1 MVQIISTWFNSS
13 VPVSVSF
20 HLTDQPTYVRA
31 LQHGGRGKVYG
42 DVDQRFYNQPRCGG
56 KTGGE
61 TAIEDGAGG
70 RISKD
75 HPCHGEK
82 CGKEGTPVKQP
93 EMPVLIKHEPFGDES
108 DKELDKKCGN
118 DPLGKAGQKVCQ
130 GGAEG
135 ACPDCLPPPEIRGA
149 QQDGDIAQMGVA
161 KGNRNLNDHG
171 HNADEG
177 GQQRA
182 AAKRK
187 SIMFAFHFVT
197 SFYYLYISH
206 YNIKLAC
213 YIEPICV
220 NCRGQIIDSMEE
232 KR

>member
-20 HLTDQPTYVRA
+20 HLTDQPTYVGA

-42 DVDQRFYNQPRCGG
+42 DVDQRFYDQPRRGG

-61 TAIEDGAGG
+61 AAIEDGAGG

-93 EMPVLIKHEPFGDES
+93 EMSVLIKHEPAGQES

-135 ACPDCLPPPEIRGA
+135 AGPDCFPPSEIRGA
-149 QQDGDIAQMGVA
+149 QQDGGVAQMRVA
-161 KGNRNLNDHG
+161 QRDGNLNDHG
-171 HNADEG
+171 HDADQSSQKRSAAERKCVRVLFHSCHLIFCLPDG
-177 GQQRA
+177 GYPSRTKCIA
-182 AAKRK
+182 AAREGAEV
-187 SIMFAFHFVT
+187 FLLHRQ
-197 SFYYLYISH
+197 L
-206 YNIKLAC
+206 
-213 YIEPICV
+213 
-220 NCRGQIIDSMEE
+220 
-232 KR
+232 

>member
-42 DVDQRFYNQPRCGG
+42 DVDQRFHGQSRRGG

-61 TAIEDGAGG
+61 AAIEDGAGG
-70 RISKD
+70 RISED

-82 CGKEGTPVKQP
+82 CGKEGAPVKQP
-93 EMPVLIKHEPFGDES
+93 EMSVLIKHEPSCQES

-135 ACPDCLPPPEIRGA
+135 AGPDCFPPPEIRGA
-149 QQDGDIAQMGVA
+149 QQDGGVPQMRVAQRDG
-161 KGNRNLNDHG
+161 NLNDHG
-171 HNADEG
+171 HDAD
-177 GQQRA
+177 QSSQKRSA
-182 AAKRK
+182 AERK
-187 SIMFAFHFVT
+187 CVRVLFHSCHLIFLSARWRIPVSDEMYRCRPERSGSLSST
-197 SFYYLYISH
+197 SATI
-206 YNIKLAC
+206 A
-213 YIEPICV
+213 
-220 NCRGQIIDSMEE
+220 
-232 KR
+232 

>member
-42 DVDQRFYNQPRCGG
+42 DVDQRFHGQPRRRG

-61 TAIEDGAGG
+61 AAIEDGAGG
-70 RISKD
+70 RISND

-82 CGKEGTPVKQP
+82 CGKEGTPVKEP
-93 EMPVLIKHEPFGDES
+93 EMSVLIKHEPSGDES
-108 DKELDKKCGN
+108 DKEFDKKCGN

-135 ACPDCLPPPEIRGA
+135 AGPDCFPPPEIRGA
-149 QQDGDIAQMGVA
+149 QQDGGVAQMRVA
-161 KGNRNLNDHG
+161 QRDGNLNDHG
-171 HNADEG
+171 HNADQSSQKRSAAERKCVRVLFHSCHLFFCLPDG
-177 GQQRA
+177 GYPSRTKCIA
-182 AAKRK
+182 AAREGAEV
-187 SIMFAFHFVT
+187 FLLHRQ
-197 SFYYLYISH
+197 L
-206 YNIKLAC
+206 
-213 YIEPICV
+213 
-220 NCRGQIIDSMEE
+220 
-232 KR
+232 

>member
-1 MVQIISTWFNSS
+1 M
-13 VPVSVSF
+13 
-20 HLTDQPTYVRA
+20 
-31 LQHGGRGKVYG
+31 
-42 DVDQRFYNQPRCGG
+42 
-56 KTGGE
+56 
-61 TAIEDGAGG
+61 
-70 RISKD
+70 
-75 HPCHGEK
+75 
-82 CGKEGTPVKQP
+82 
-93 EMPVLIKHEPFGDES
+93 
-108 DKELDKKCGN
+108 
-118 DPLGKAGQKVCQ
+118 GKASQKICQ
-130 GGAEG
+130 GGTETAG
-135 ACPDCLPPPEIRGA
+135 PDCLPPSEVRGA
-149 QQDGDIAQMGVA
+149 KKDCGIAQMGVA

-213 YIEPICV
+213 HIEPICV
-220 NCRGQIIDSMEE
+220 NCRGQIVDSMEE